1 MVEENKSNS
10 TRDFLLFILFLV
22 ILSILWYA
30 QGGLERDP
38 GEPFLKQSEMSS
50 DYYIKE

>member
-1 MVEENKSNS
+1 MAEENKSNS

-22 ILSILWYA
+22 ILSILWFY

-38 GEPFLKQSEMSS
+38 GELFLEQNEISS
-50 DYYIKE
+50 GHYIEE